1 MKVLFDAADVYLKQS
16 TWKDL
21 GLVKFCL
28 FSIGLL
34 CGLFAKAKDKKFLKA
49 VSFVVFITTYVALM
63 ADFLPMLKNEFDKN
77 SLEKEIT
84 VKE

>member
-1 MKVLFDAADVYLKQS
+1 M
-16 TWKDL
+16 
-21 GLVKFCL
+21 
-28 FSIGLL
+28 